1 MPSRKDPV
9 REISHVVVYAVFYLA
24 PLFLGFGVLMVGALG
39 PLPGATLAN
48 LAAALFANWLALKIF
63 SARELTAIGLRW
75 NRASADNFALG
86 LFGGIGAASLA
97 LAPALLVGA
106 ARLVP
111 SAGAHPT
118 LGAPIFLAVFL
129 LIGSAAEEILFRG
142 FGFQT
147 LLPVLGPWVSIGIC
161 AILFG
166 LLHLGNP
173 NAAAFGIANTV
184 GFGAI
189 FGYAFLRSRDL
200 WLPIGLHF
208 GWNFTLPLFGERVSG
223 LNMKVTGYEMSWT
236 AGALWSGGAY
246 GPEASLLA
254 TAVLVALFLY
264 VRKAPVRRQASP
276 LTDPPTEIDVCE
288 PPSSLLS

>member
-24 PLFLGFGVLMVGALG
+24 PLFLGFGSLMVYTLG

-63 SARELTAIGLRW
+63 AGCELTAIGLRW
-75 NRASADNFALG
+75 NRASSDNFALG
-86 LFGGIGAASLA
+86 LLGGIGAASLA
-97 LAPALLVGA
+97 LAPAVAVGA
-106 ARLVP
+106 AHFVQ
-111 SAGAHPT
+111 SAGERPT

-129 LIGSAAEEILFRG
+129 LVGSAAEEILFRG

-147 LLPVLGPWVSIGIC
+147 LLPALGNWISVGIC
-161 AILFG
+161 AVLFG
-166 LLHLGNP
+166 MLHLGNP
-173 NAAAFGIANTV
+173 NVTAFGIANTV

-254 TAVLVALFLY
+254 TVVLGALFLY
-264 VRKAPVRRQASP
+264 VQKAPVRRQASA
-276 LTDPPTEIDVCE
+276 LTDPATETVVCE
-288 PPSSLLS
+288 PPSSSLS